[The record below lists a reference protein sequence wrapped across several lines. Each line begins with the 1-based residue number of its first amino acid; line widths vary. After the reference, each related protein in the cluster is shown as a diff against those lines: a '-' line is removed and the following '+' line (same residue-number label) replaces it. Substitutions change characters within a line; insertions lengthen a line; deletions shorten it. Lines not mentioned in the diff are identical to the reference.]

1 MHTKRASSSLSK
13 SPAVFTTPLGAAVLW
28 TRPFPFHAPTP
39 KGRAGWEEENPVK
52 DINNLVNKGPLLNGI
67 LPFLS
72 LPPFVG
78 QLPPSSSSPI
88 EACRPGDRDL
98 GAGREEEGEI
108 AEREEEW
115 GGKGRQ
121 NDGGCRST
129 KQGKR
134 GRAPYLWQAGRRKK
148 ENRKRVRYK
157 GQGPKNWEIPSGAVK
172 KKLPPTHPVF
182 DIFFLGHKSLFPLY
196 SFSFQ
201 ADFIAVQGAAAATA
215 AATAMVTSEE
225 QVTTTTATGSSS
237 SPAAN
242 SIEQQQQQQQ
252 QQRSLEE
259 RLEVQESPEH
269 HLRREE
275 VLPASDP
282 NAVVPVPKSSCRN
295 CCQRRRRPPSASVSI
310 QVGREFTCRKKGPT

>member
-1 MHTKRASSSLSK
+1 M
-13 SPAVFTTPLGAAVLW
+13 
-28 TRPFPFHAPTP
+28 
-39 KGRAGWEEENPVK
+39 
-52 DINNLVNKGPLLNGI
+52 
-67 LPFLS
+67 
-72 LPPFVG
+72 
-78 QLPPSSSSPI
+78 
-88 EACRPGDRDL
+88 
-98 GAGREEEGEI
+98 
-108 AEREEEW
+108 
-115 GGKGRQ
+115 
-121 NDGGCRST
+121 
-129 KQGKR
+129 
-134 GRAPYLWQAGRRKK
+134 
-148 ENRKRVRYK
+148 RYK

-182 DIFFLGHKSLFPLY
+182 DIYFLGHKSLFPLY

-252 QQRSLEE
+252 QQQRSLEE

-269 HLRREE
+269 HLRREK
-275 VLPASDP
+275 VLPAPDP

-310 QVGREFTCRKKGPT
+310 QVGRNFTCRKKGPT